1 MHKSASAT
9 TPVSAGMAIFI
20 LQAAIPIAPSKHAT
34 GGVDFGGVQHFIDV
48 GHDDFCPKN
57 APVWIRIERPVALG
71 NARRTP
77 GRWERTGLTLY
88 RSK

>member
-1 MHKSASAT
+1 
-9 TPVSAGMAIFI
+9 
-20 LQAAIPIAPSKHAT
+20 
-34 GGVDFGGVQHFIDV
+34 
-48 GHDDFCPKN
+48 
-57 APVWIRIERPVALG
+57 VWIRIERPVALG